1 MTWMLT
7 ASGGTVNLRCIGV
20 SALDIGAIAQSLSL
34 INRFVGHTIRP
45 ISEAEHALNVAEV
58 LRRDFGVTDPAV
70 LTAGLL
76 NNAYKTL
83 SGDISAGMKDLLGV
97 AWSLEK
103 VRIQQSVLR
112 QLGFWVAHNTNKQLI
127 EDASEH
133 VKSAEREQ
141 LMYQDGDMWPCQV
154 THPAPAWL
162 RLGSERSPN
171 QWRQAYLEC
180 FNHHRDQLRAA
191 FEAIPVYQ
199 PATPQA

>member
-7 ASGGTVNLRCIGV
+7 ASGRTTNLRCIGIDQ
-20 SALDIGAIAQSLSL
+20 LDMPTVAQSLSL
-34 INRFVGHTIRP
+34 INRFVGHTVRP
-45 ISEAEHALNVAEV
+45 LSEAEHALNVVEV
-58 LRRDFGVTDPAV
+58 LRRDFGVKDPAV
-70 LTAGLL
+70 LAAGLL
-76 NNAYKTL
+76 NNAYKSLT
-83 SGDISAGMKDLLGV
+83 GDISHGMKDLLGV
-97 AWSLEK
+97 AWTLEK
-103 VRIQQSVLR
+103 VRIQQNVLR

-162 RLGSERSPN
+162 RLGGERDPD

-180 FNHHRDQLRAA
+180 FNHNRDQIRAA
-191 FEAIPVYQ
+191 FEAIPFHQ